1 MSNINDYIKL
11 FLETRAYMQQ
21 PHKIGAELQN
31 KLSPKLRN
39 DKTNL
44 SPEEVV
50 KDLNDKFGDDIVISF
65 VRGYKGKVP
74 SIEINP
80 YARFA
85 TPHGIYSYLLTKE
98 NLSDLFLRGHVKGV
112 DFAMDR
118 PYFHIMKITTQNK
131 AYIMPDGTSNVYNN
145 NDKRKFMH
153 DVQEMVRTALIS
165 QVTSRR
171 SPDRKIN
178 AKNYTSTLYRVGHSS
193 SRVARAIHKAYDAVC
208 LKAPEGKKV
217 DLNKFTENV
226 AIFLDFLIDK
236 KVKHTVERK
245 SRYHKDYKSSKVIL
259 DKKPGHLFL
268 KLYKI
273 ADILSYITP
282 NPKQGSGRHNDP
294 SRLSLLLRNVN
305 IEAIIDKGFGLLHHL
320 QPSQAVAINYGGG
333 SKDNQFSSVENLG
346 TYRNIFKYCSDE
358 ELEELFISHAD
369 YLH

>member
-1 MSNINDYIKL
+1 MSNINDYIRL
-11 FLETRAYMQQ
+11 FLETRAYMQK
-21 PHKIGAELQN
+21 PHEIGAELQN
-31 KLSPKLRN
+31 KLSPKLSN
-39 DKTNL
+39 DKSNL

-50 KDLNDKFGDDIVISF
+50 KDLSDKFGDDIVISF
-65 VRGYKGKVP
+65 VRGYKGQVP

-98 NLSDLFLRGHVKGV
+98 NLTDLFLKGNLRGV

-131 AYIMPDGTSNVYNN
+131 AYIMPDGTSNVYSN
-145 NDKRKFMH
+145 NDKRKFMY
-153 DVQEMVRTALIS
+153 DVQEMVRTSLMS

-178 AKNYTSTLYRVGHSS
+178 AKNYTSALYRAGHSS
-193 SRVARAIHKAYDAVC
+193 SRVAIAIHKAYDAVC
-208 LKAPEGKKV
+208 LKAPEEKKV

-236 KVKHTVERK
+236 RAKSTLERK
-245 SRYHKDYKSSKVIL
+245 SRYHKDYKTSKVIL
-259 DKKPGHLFL
+259 EKKPGHLFL

-273 ADILSYITP
+273 ADVLSYITP
-282 NPKQGSGRHNDP
+282 NPKQGAGRHNDP

-333 SKDNQFSSVENLG
+333 DQNSEFSSIENLG

-358 ELEELFISHAD
+358 ELEELFIAHAD